1 MNNIFYNKVP
11 MMPKTQRITVVV
23 LIICWIYIPSKSPA
37 VDLKVL
43 GLRGGISDN
52 RNDEDF
58 RQFEGFAV
66 WSLPWVWQFASDWRI
81 GTFLEVNAGLLHGG
95 GESAF
100 VGSAGPG
107 INITGFGDK
116 IDIPMGV
123 NATIISD
130 HTFGDEDFGGPFQ
143 FTSHIGLDYY
153 FTRHFM
159 MGYRLQHMSNAG
171 IYSPNPG
178 VNIHMLAVGYRF

>member
-1 MNNIFYNKVP
+1 
-11 MMPKTQRITVVV
+11 
-23 LIICWIYIPSKSPA
+23 
-37 VDLKVL
+37 
-43 GLRGGISDN
+43 
-52 RNDEDF
+52 
-58 RQFEGFAV
+58 
-66 WSLPWVWQFASDWRI
+66 
-81 GTFLEVNAGLLHGG
+81 
-95 GESAF
+95 
-100 VGSAGPG
+100 
-107 INITGFGDK
+107 
-116 IDIPMGV
+116 MGV